1 MPGGLLQLTTY
12 QQDGGD
18 MTNNKPQITFFKTV
32 YKRFTN
38 FAMENIEVNFN
49 QYGEPNWDTP
59 FEMFARLDQIGHLL
73 SRLYLKVSV
82 PQFNRSVDPALNV
95 QWNPDCAMHIVDRVQ
110 FFIGGEMI
118 QDFSSDWI
126 NIYYKRYIPF
136 ESFLQSKAFLNIPE
150 SPNRLSVINMQTDMY
165 VLLPLYFSKEWSL
178 SLPFLNIE
186 YQSIY
191 IKIIIKPLKQWL
203 TVIETKPNSPF
214 YGKRI
219 APYGPYI
226 ETLKQMAKGKFIF
239 SMNINCGFLENSELQ
254 KLRSSTVSYLIDQT
268 NEIVQQDLIDG
279 MVSISLF
286 QRIPIKEIW
295 ILPYRNDI
303 HSRNTWCNYSTLD
316 RFEDMAG
323 DLQKPLAYV
332 MSQMTPTDF
341 LQQYHRFYTQK
352 GIIPKHNIIEQ
363 VSLILDEQ
371 YRFKN
376 LSAEHLAFVQPQIH
390 NYYFNTNEFIYNYSF
405 AINPLQYQPSGF
417 LNLERINTARLVI
430 QLTTPPPPPPTSLVA
445 QKTINAGGGE
455 KESDVKSA
463 TTLYKP
469 HADEFTP
476 YYNLDYAFKYN
487 IKIILVNFNILQ
499 IKSGMAGLMFK
510 K

>member
-49 QYGEPNWDTP
+49 QYTEPNWDTP
-59 FEMFARLDQIGHLL
+59 FEMFSRLDNIGHLL
-73 SRLYLKVSV
+73 SKIYLKVSV
-82 PQFNRSVDPALNV
+82 PQLNRSVDPALALDV
-95 QWNPDCAMHIVDRVQ
+95 QWNPDCGMHIIDRVQ
-110 FFIGGEMI
+110 FLIGGEII

-126 NIYYKRYIPF
+126 NIYYKRYIPY
-136 ESFLQSKAFLNIPE
+136 ESFLQSKSLLNIQE
-150 SPNRLSVINMQTDMY
+150 SPNRQSVINMQSDMY

-203 TVIETKPNSPF
+203 TIVEKQPTNPF
-214 YGKRI
+214 FGKRV

-239 SMNINCGFLENSELQ
+239 SMNIHCGFLENNEFQ
-254 KLRSSTVSYLIDQT
+254 KLRSSSIHYLIDQT
-268 NEIVQQDLIDG
+268 SEIVQQDLIDG

-286 QRIPIKEIW
+286 QRIPLKEIW
-295 ILPYRNDI
+295 ILPYRNDTY
-303 HSRNTWCNYSTLD
+303 SRNTWCNYSTLD
-316 RFEDMAG
+316 RFEDKDG
-323 DLQKPLAYV
+323 DLQKPISYV
-332 MSQMTPTDF
+332 MSRMTPTNF
-341 LQQYHRFYTQK
+341 LQQYHLFYTQN
-352 GIIPKHNIIEQ
+352 GIIPKHNIIEH

-371 YRFKN
+371 VRFKN

-390 NYYFNTNEFIYNYSF
+390 NYYFNTTDFLYNYSF

-417 LNLERINTARLVI
+417 LNLERINTARLDI
-430 QLTTPPPPPPTSLVA
+430 QLTTPPPPKPTALVA
-445 QKTINAGGGE
+445 QKTINAGGGSQPI
-455 KESDVKSA
+455 K
-463 TTLYKP
+463 TLYQP
-469 HADEFTP
+469 HANEFTP
-476 YYNLDYAFKYN
+476 YYNADYAYKYN

-499 IKSGMAGLMFK
+499 LKSGMAGLMFK